1 MRILKQIGLYSS
13 LSILLS
19 SCAVRS
25 VYVPTT
31 QNVLLFDDKKQ
42 IQANAYVGSNHTELQ
57 LAANPIHHF
66 SLGANTN
73 YGTGLAIYEGFLGL
87 YNWSKRNPR
96 WRYEILG
103 GGSYTN
109 NFLQQNNALISYAN
123 QTASQFET
131 VGLYNK
137 YFIQPAVGVHSQM
150 EMYKMSYSFSF
161 STRISYVDFKKY
173 IYRELDVDNTQLQGV
188 PIYFVNKEYHNKT
201 LYLFEPCLTN
211 KIGFRNIYIV
221 LQLQFMMPY
230 STDIDIRYTK
240 FSPVYIISAGLQYN
254 LIFKSRKKKDS
265 WGSFWPSFFYAHL
278 NPAISLDPLSV
289 NN

>member
-1 MRILKQIGLYSS
+1 MRILNQISLYTSFA
-13 LSILLS
+13 ILLS

-57 LAANPIHHF
+57 LAANPIRHF

-73 YGTGLAIYEGFLGL
+73 YGTGLAIYEGYLGV
-87 YNWSKRNPR
+87 YNYSKNNARL
-96 WRYEILG
+96 RYEILG

-109 NFLQQNNALISYAN
+109 NFLQQNKALISYAN

-131 VGLYNK
+131 TGLYYK
-137 YFIQPAVGVHSQM
+137 YFIQPAIGICSQM
-150 EMYKMSYSFSF
+150 EMYKMTYSFSF
-161 STRISYVDFKKY
+161 STRLSYIDFKSY
-173 IYRELDVDNTQLQGV
+173 IYRELDVDNTVSQGTPV
-188 PIYFVNKEYHNKT
+188 YFVNKEYHNKT

-211 KIGFRNIYIV
+211 KIGFRSIYIV

-254 LIFKSRKKKDS
+254 LIFKSRKKQTS
-265 WGSFWPSFFYAHL
+265 
-278 NPAISLDPLSV
+278 
-289 NN
+289 